1 MNSDN
6 FVYADVLMCYGFEG
20 KEPLCKPYILND
32 VLFKLDEN
40 HFISLKHV
48 KKERDL
54 IIIERKKFKNG
65 EILKDIVLGVKPDG
79 YGLFVDKRTPMNYFI
94 EYDEIIDFKALKKAQ
109 NN

>member
-20 KEPLCKPYILND
+20 KEPLCIPYILND

-48 KKERDL
+48 KK
-54 IIIERKKFKNG
+54 RKRFN
-65 EILKDIVLGVKPDG
+65 
-79 YGLFVDKRTPMNYFI
+79 
-94 EYDEIIDFKALKKAQ
+94 
-109 NN
+109 

>member
-54 IIIERKKFKNG
+54 IRIRKKFKNG
-65 EILKDIVLGVKPDG
+65 EIETQDNLIGGFLMNMKNPIV
-79 YGLFVDKRTPMNYFI
+79 
-94 EYDEIIDFKALKKAQ
+94 
-109 NN
+109 

>member
-1 MNSDN
+1 MFWGGKNMNSDN

-54 IIIERKKFKNG
+54 IRIRKKFKNIYPSQLSG
-65 EILKDIVLGVKPDG
+65 LIYNLEEI
-79 YGLFVDKRTPMNYFI
+79 YEDKN
-94 EYDEIIDFKALKKAQ
+94 
-109 NN
+109 